1 VSELVVAVL
10 VAGLV
15 AGGVVTALAATV
27 RRGQRRANQVVP
39 GVDSPAPSSWAGA
52 HTPEARLHRRL
63 RDAMGALRAI
73 AATDPLAFEGLA
85 DVDRYA
91 LRLDQRLVAVAAV
104 PESTRAPALAQVTA
118 DVEALEAAVG
128 TLADQVA
135 AGSPGIDGAVQALSQ
150 RLTQL
155 AEARA
160 EVEALD
166 PPDPLRPG
174 D

>member
-1 VSELVVAVL
+1 
-10 VAGLV
+10 
-15 AGGVVTALAATV
+15 
-27 RRGQRRANQVVP
+27 
-39 GVDSPAPSSWAGA
+39 
-52 HTPEARLHRRL
+52 
-63 RDAMGALRAI
+63 LRAI